1 MARIKFVISSLCLTV
16 AICVFLYDYYIGLAV
31 PAFVA
36 LAAGLFITSAIW
48 VFPDVRRK

>member
-1 MARIKFVISSLCLTV
+1 MVRIKFVISSLCLAV
-16 AICVFLYDYYIGLAV
+16 AICVFLYDYYFGLVV

-36 LAAGLFITSAIW
+36 LATGLFITSAIW